1 MRTGGFPI
9 PQDDGA
15 GQRLQGAEVPSLVL
29 ESSHGR
35 VDIAELCSRLGVVY
49 VYPLTGRPGRAMPTD
64 WSQIPGARGCT
75 PQSWGFRDR
84 AAELKRLGARV
95 AGVSAQELDD
105 QLEFAV
111 RNEMPFP
118 VISDPDLRLRD
129 ALGLPTFVVEGLVLY
144 KRLAFVAENKRIV
157 KVFYPVFPP
166 EQCAATVLDWL
177 GARVAAGAA

>member
-15 GQRLQGAEVPSLVL
+15 GSRLQGAEVPSLVL
-29 ESSHGR
+29 ESSMGR
-35 VDIAELCSRLGVVY
+35 VDIADICSRLAVIY
-49 VYPLTGRPGRAMPTD
+49 LYPMTGRPGRSMPTD

-84 AAELKRLGARV
+84 AAKLTALGARV
-95 AGVSAQELDD
+95 AGVSAQELED
-105 QLEFAV
+105 QVEFAH
-111 RNEMPFP
+111 RNQMPFP
-118 VISDPDLRLRD
+118 IISDPDLLLRD
-129 ALGLPTFVVEGLVLY
+129 ALDLPTFVVEGFVLY
-144 KRLAFVAENKRIV
+144 KRLAFVAEHRRIV

-166 EQCAATVLDWL
+166 EQSAETVFEWL